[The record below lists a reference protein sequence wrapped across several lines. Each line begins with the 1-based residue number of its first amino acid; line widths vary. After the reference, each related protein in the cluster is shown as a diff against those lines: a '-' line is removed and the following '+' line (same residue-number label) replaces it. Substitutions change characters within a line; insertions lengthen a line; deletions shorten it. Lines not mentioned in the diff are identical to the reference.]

1 MNRPGILITGG
12 GGFVG
17 SHLAE
22 GLSALGY
29 PVMALDR
36 RFDAAT
42 RSRLAGIR
50 LIEAELTA
58 EALRAAMD
66 ESIGIVIHGAA
77 LTTPPECLGISEIAH
92 VRDNVTLLIDCLDQA
107 VAWGIGCFIFLS
119 SSGVFAFDEADLLDE
134 AVAPQGTSAYALGKR
149 AGEVIALAR
158 PETLV
163 LRLGPLYGPHEE
175 SRPTR
180 RFVSPIRQW
189 LDAAQKGMPLVVASP
204 QSRRDWT
211 FLPDLAAAIDRLI
224 RSEARGLMHL
234 TSGEIISDLALA
246 ETIAARTPGLVAERA
261 DETGPKRVPM
271 VSRRPDL
278 KGFAWTLLERGLH
291 LMSEVRS

>member
-1 MNRPGILITGG
+1 MIRPGILITGG

-22 GLSALGY
+22 GLWALGY
-29 PVMALDR
+29 PVTALDR
-36 RFDAAT
+36 AFDAAT

-50 LIEAELTA
+50 LIEADLTA
-58 EALRAAMD
+58 ETLRAAMD
-66 ESIGIVIHGAA
+66 ETIGIVIHGAA
-77 LTTPPECLGISEIAH
+77 LTTPPECLGISELSH
-92 VRDNVTLLIDCLDQA
+92 VRDNVTLLINCLDQA
-107 VAWGIGCFIFLS
+107 VARGIDCFIFLS

-149 AGEVIALAR
+149 VGEVIALAR

-180 RFVSPIRQW
+180 RFLSPIRQW
-189 LDAAQKGMPLVVASP
+189 LEAAQKGMPLVVSSP

-211 FLPDLAAAIDRLI
+211 FLPDLAAAVDRLI
-224 RSEARGLMHL
+224 RAEARGLMHL
-234 TSGEIISDLALA
+234 TSAEIISDLALA
-246 ETIAARTPGLVAERA
+246 ETIAAGVPGLAVESTN
-261 DETGPKRVPM
+261 ETGPKRVPM
-271 VSRRPDL
+271 MSRRPDL
-278 KGFAWTLLERGLH
+278 EGFAWTSLERGLH
-291 LMSEVRS
+291 LMSEVRP